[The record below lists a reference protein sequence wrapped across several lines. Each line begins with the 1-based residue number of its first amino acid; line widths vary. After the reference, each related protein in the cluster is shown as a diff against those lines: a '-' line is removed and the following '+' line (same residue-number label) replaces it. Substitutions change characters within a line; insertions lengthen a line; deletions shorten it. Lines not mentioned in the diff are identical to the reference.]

1 MTNPADAFSAPDVVS
16 RYAEGPRRNVPGFEA
31 MQRMTALLIAER
43 APPDARVLVLG
54 AGGGLELKAFA
65 QSYPGWTFDGV
76 DPSAEMLALAA
87 RTLGPHLSRAA
98 LHQGTIDVAPE
109 GPFDAG
115 TCLLTFHFIAPEE
128 RQRTAAE
135 VRRRL
140 KPGAPFVVAHLS
152 VPQGEG
158 ERALWLSRY
167 AAFLVSSGVEPDKAA
182 AAREAVDART
192 HILTPEQD
200 EALLR
205 RAGFSDVRLFYA
217 AFAFRGW
224 VAHA

>member
-1 MTNPADAFSAPDVVS
+1 VTDHTNAFSDPEAVAL
-16 RYAEGPRRNVPGFEA
+16 YAEGPRRNVPGFEA

-43 APPDARVLVLG
+43 TPSDARVLVLG
-54 AGGGLELKAFA
+54 AGGGLELKVFA
-65 QSYPGWTFDGV
+65 QGYPGWSFDGI
-76 DPSAEMLALAA
+76 DPSAEMLGLAE
-87 RTLGPHLSRAA
+87 RTLGLHASRAR
-98 LHQGTIDVAPE
+98 LHLGLIHDAPE

-128 RQRTAAE
+128 RRRTAAE

-140 KPGAPFVVAHLS
+140 RPGAPFVVVHLS

-167 AAFLVSSGVEPDKAA
+167 AAFLVTSGIEPDKAA
-182 AAREAVDART
+182 RAHDAIDART

-205 RAGFSDVRLFYA
+205 EAGFSEVSLFYA

-224 VAHA
+224 VAYA